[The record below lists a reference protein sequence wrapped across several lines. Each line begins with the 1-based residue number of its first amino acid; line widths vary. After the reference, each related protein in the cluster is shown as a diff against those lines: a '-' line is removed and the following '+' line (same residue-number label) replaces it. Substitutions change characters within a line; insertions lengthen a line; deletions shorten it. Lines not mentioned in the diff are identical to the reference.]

1 MIRSLCEGDSRTP
14 KIKSLEIKDRVKAQ
28 QIPDKVLNLPNN
40 QLPNE
45 WPVVRVNRERQPQL
59 ASF

>member
-14 KIKSLEIKDRVKAQ
+14 KIESLEIKDSVKTQ
-28 QIPDKVLNLPNN
+28 HIPDQVPNLPNN

-45 WPVVRVNRERQPQL
+45 WPVVKVNQEQQPQL

>member
-1 MIRSLCEGDSRTP
+1 MIRLLCEGDSRTP
-14 KIKSLEIKDRVKAQ
+14 KIKSLEIKDGVIHSLSLTA
-28 QIPDKVLNLPNN
+28 PNLPNN

-45 WPVVRVNRERQPQL
+45 WPVVKANQERQPQL

>member
-1 MIRSLCEGDSRTP
+1 MIRLLCEGDSRTP